1 MGVGLGMGSDSDG
14 WALWGGEGV
23 GVSAELRRGTERRRG
38 RDNKL

>member
-14 WALWGGEGV
+14 WALCEGV
-23 GVSAELRRGTERRRG
+23 RVSAELRRVTERCRG

>member
-14 WALWGGEGV
+14 WALCQGGR
-23 GVSAELRRGTERRRG
+23 GVSAELRRVTERCRG